1 METLNLLVFGRILKY
16 AVAALV
22 LSILVSAGIAA
33 ADEVG
38 TITTIAGMGTSS
50 VSGVRFAGDSELAT
64 DAVLFQPFDAVEDKD
79 GNVYIADTYNNRVRK
94 VDAVSG
100 TITTVAGNYRGY
112 AGDGGPAVD
121 ALLAMPYDLE
131 LDGSGNLY
139 ICDTGNAS
147 IRKIDLNTGI
157 ITTVA
162 GIGIQ
167 GAAPAGNGGPAVLAA
182 LVGPQSI
189 ALDKAGNLYI
199 AEWGAY
205 EVRKVDAETGTI
217 SVVAGM
223 GYYGTPWSEESL
235 AISAFLGGPSGI
247 AVDSNGNIFIIEP
260 TGTNRISR
268 IDPQSGMFSVYAGN
282 GSAGFSGDGGDAR
295 LASFGPYMRG
305 INLDSKGNMYVAD
318 ANNERIRKID
328 AATRNIETI
337 VGNGIAG
344 YGGDGSTAVNAAL
357 KTPMRASIGPS
368 GNMFIADT
376 YNNRIRKVILA
387 SPIPDCPQSA
397 SVNTQVNGQSAV
409 NIISWQP
416 PANNSN
422 VTGYKVYGKDAVLVA
437 DIAETGSASYSCT
450 DTNVLDCT
458 NYCYSVVAY
467 NAQGTESAGCA
478 SVCATTPDLMPPAV
492 PGNLTATATGPVITL
507 VWSPAAD
514 KCEGSAAGYKVFSS
528 NNSLVGT
535 TSATTYSVPVA
546 ENGSEYCFYVESF
559 DSAGNTSMPGNK
571 ACAQTAMALTT
582 GGLQSGKGGGTY
594 NPGSAVPVSFTIT
607 NNGLP
612 VGPAEIGNPVPKLYL
627 NSGGNWVEVKPNV
640 VGSPAGLFKYV
651 GNGVWKIVL
660 KMSQAGDYMIMA
672 VPNAAGNKICQN
684 IAFEP
689 VPSLKF
695 TLAPKGK
702 NKK

>member
-1 METLNLLVFGRILKY
+1 METLDLLEFGRILKI
-16 AVAALV
+16 AVTAVV
-22 LSILVSAGIAA
+22 LSILVSTGIAV

-38 TITTIAGMGTSS
+38 TITTIAGRGASS
-50 VSGVRFAGDSELAT
+50 VSGVRFAGDSGLAT
-64 DAVLFQPFDAVEDKD
+64 DAVLFQPFDAVEDKE

-94 VDAVSG
+94 VDAVTGIIS
-100 TITTVAGNYRGY
+100 TIAGNYRGY

-131 LDGSGNLY
+131 LDDSGNLY

-162 GIGIQ
+162 GIGMP
-167 GAAPAGNGGPAVLAA
+167 GTAPVGNGGPAVLAP

-189 ALDKAGNLYI
+189 ALDKSGNLYI

-205 EVRKVDAETGTI
+205 EVRKVDAETGVI

-223 GYYGTPWSEESL
+223 GYYGTPWSEEMP
-235 AISAFLGGPSGI
+235 AINAFLGGPSGI
-247 AVDSNGNIFIIEP
+247 AIDSNGSIYIIEP
-260 TGTNRISR
+260 TGTNRISK
-268 IDPQSGMFSVYAGN
+268 IDSQSGMLSVYAGN

-295 LASFGPYMRG
+295 SASFGPYMRG

-318 ANNERIRKID
+318 ANNQRIRKID
-328 AATRNIETI
+328 ASTRAIETI
-337 VGNGIAG
+337 A
-344 YGGDGSTAVNAAL
+344 GDGTANYSGDGIPAVDAAL

-376 YNNRIRKVILA
+376 YNNRIRKVILTT
-387 SPIPDCPQSA
+387 PIPDCPQSV
-397 SVNTQVNGQSAV
+397 SVNPQVSGQNAV
-409 NIISWQP
+409 NIITWQP

-450 DTNVLDCT
+450 DTNLMDCT

-467 NAQGTESAGCA
+467 NAQSIESSGCA
-478 SVCATTPDLMPPAV
+478 TACTTTPDLTPPAV
-492 PGNLTATATGPVITL
+492 PGNLTANATDSVITL
-507 VWSPAAD
+507 AWSPAAD
-514 KCEGSAAGYKVFSS
+514 KCEGNATGYNIYS
-528 NNSLVGT
+528 NNMLVGT
-535 TSATTYSVPVA
+535 TSAISYSVPVT
-546 ENGSEYCFYVESF
+546 EDVNEYCFYVESF
-559 DSAGNTSMPGNK
+559 DNSGNTSMPSNK
-571 ACAQTAMALTT
+571 AFVQTAMALAT
-582 GGLQSGKGGGTY
+582 GGLLYCKGGGTY
-594 NPGSAVPVSFTIT
+594 NTGSAVPVSFTIT
-607 NNGLP
+607 KNGLP
-612 VGPAEIGNPVPKLYL
+612 VGPADIGNPVPKLYL
-627 NSGGNWVEVKPNV
+627 NSGGSWVEVKPNA

-672 VPNAAGNKICQN
+672 VPSTSGNTICQN
-684 IAFEP
+684 IVFEP
-689 VPSLKF
+689 VPSCNF
-695 TLAPKGK
+695 TLAKKGK
-702 NKK
+702 SKK